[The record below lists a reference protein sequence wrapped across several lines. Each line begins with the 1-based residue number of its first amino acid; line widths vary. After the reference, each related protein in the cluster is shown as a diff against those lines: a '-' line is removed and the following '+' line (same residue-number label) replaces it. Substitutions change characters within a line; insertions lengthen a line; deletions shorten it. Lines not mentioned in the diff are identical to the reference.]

1 MNDSCYLMYT
11 FICINYHTCK
21 LHCTNYQKYISK
33 KKKNKAYNFKGKREQ
48 NCCIVRFPTDFQL

>member
-11 FICINYHTCK
+11 FICIIIHVSYIVPIIKNI
-21 LHCTNYQKYISK
+21 YQR
-33 KKKNKAYNFKGKREQ
+33 KKNKAYNFKGKREQ